1 MIYNKLLNHCKSE
14 YSEFLDSIS
23 NMSISDQLGHQYY
36 WLNNKLKDAYND
48 LGIDWTLEKKTL
60 IEFLKSEK
68 SRININ
74 DAYNMRNIS

>member
-1 MIYNKLLNHCKSE
+1 MIYNQLLNHCKSE

-36 WLNNKLKDAYND
+36 WLTNRLKDVYNN

>member
-1 MIYNKLLNHCKSE
+1 MIYNQLLNHCKSE

-36 WLNNKLKDAYND
+36 WLNNRLKDEYND

>member
-1 MIYNKLLNHCKSE
+1 MIYNQLLNHCKSE

-36 WLNNKLKDAYND
+36 WLNNRLKDTYND

-74 DAYNMRNIS
+74 NAYNMRNIS

>member
-1 MIYNKLLNHCKSE
+1 MIYNQLLNHCKSE
-14 YSEFLDSIS
+14 YSKFLDSIS

-36 WLNNKLKDAYND
+36 WLNNRLKDVYND